1 VVVTLERGKLPAD
14 TVAVAALRGAC
25 FDADRPLADGAPP
38 PYEGRQGW
46 APRALGAAVGEVQQ
60 GREELRFEVSATF
73 APGAFD
79 RPPMNHVVPC
89 ARVDAVIDWVV
100 LLAETGAVR
109 EGQVTAADQWHT
121 RGDSWTAIQPLLDDH
136 PLELQGR
143 AGPAF
148 AAPLLRSWRFELNP
162 GERWPGSYLR
172 GWSARLGSFD
182 YDPDTGRAVL
192 GLHAGI
198 SNSSLL
204 QESDL
209 AVRYRADVALL
220 QLDDV
225 EAELVRGEVRGEQ
238 DGAGPWIHPIVPAPE
253 GS

>member
-1 VVVTLERGKLPAD
+1 MLH
-14 TVAVAALRGAC
+14 
-25 FDADRPLADGAPP
+25 
-38 PYEGRQGW
+38 RQGW

-89 ARVDAVIDWVV
+89 ARVDAVIAWVV

-220 QLDDV
+220 QLVDV